1 MKLKRWLLLKL
12 AGPLGFVVRPILAA
26 MVGVVVAA
34 GYEQAW
40 VVIYKVPLLQRF
52 AEATIDRLDPAFV
65 QAMTPGAVGGAVALL
80 LWGFASDWALGNLRA
95 GNKQVQDAANQSLT
109 TGTVRRDGLIL
120 TGGETA
126 NLIDRMAY
134 ESLYPNAPKPK
145 PGEAEIRRP
154 LP

>member
-12 AGPLGFVVRPILAA
+12 AGPLGFAVRPILAA

-95 GNKQVQDAANQSLT
+95 GNKQVQDSANQSLT
-109 TGTVRRDGLIL
+109 VGTVDRDGIIFAN
-120 TGGETA
+120 GPTA
-126 NLIDRMAY
+126 QLVTRIAY
-134 ESLYPNAPKPK
+134 ESIYPAADPIK
-145 PGEAEIRRP
+145 PGGVDVRRP